1 MLWSQQLGRNLGHKV
16 SQATDSTSTADIF
29 DLIENDIPQ
38 VLSIY
43 MYINTLSTIL
53 LLVNNT
59 VIVKMGSGS
68 QKYFAVLRGP
78 WCVSTAHRSILWCV
92 DCYT

>member
-1 MLWSQQLGRNLGHKV
+1 MLGSQQLGRNLGHKV

-29 DLIENDIPQ
+29 DLIENDVPQ
-38 VLSIY
+38 VPSIY
-43 MYINTLSTIL
+43 ANTLSTIL
-53 LLVNNT
+53 LLVNST
-59 VIVKMGSGS
+59 VFVKMGSGS

-92 DCYT
+92 DCCT